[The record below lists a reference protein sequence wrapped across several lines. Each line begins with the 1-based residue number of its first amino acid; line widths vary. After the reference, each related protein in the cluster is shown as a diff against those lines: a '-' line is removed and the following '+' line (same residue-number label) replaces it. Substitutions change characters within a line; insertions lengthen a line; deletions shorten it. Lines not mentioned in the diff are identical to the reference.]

1 MMVKLCALLRG
12 EHIRPWVNREKVTR
26 NCLVWYLHRSVLYIY
41 LPACCFQ
48 KWRLEL
54 LLLFF
59 ALLLFFSSAVRQRGR
74 AQLGITLFYLFLD
87 DIVEPQIVSLWESCI
102 VFNTLK
108 VLQKKNICMRS
119 MTALKFV
126 CKQALK
132 SNQAQ
137 LYFLIST
144 GAHNFALKNIFVIWL
159 LP

>member
-1 MMVKLCALLRG
+1 MRKWQGIVWCDIFIAVYFTFTCLRVASKIKHMA
-12 EHIRPWVNREKVTR
+12 EQLSPW
-26 NCLVWYLHRSVLYIY
+26 
-41 LPACCFQ
+41 

-132 SNQAQ
+132 SNKAQ